1 MNEDSIEAIFGFES
15 KNVVASIFYLPFL
28 GAAGG
33 AGPMKAL
40 KTKNY
45 N

>member
-1 MNEDSIEAIFGFES
+1 MKTPERQFWAFES
-15 KNVVASIFYLPFL
+15 KNMVASIFYLPFL